1 MMLLSSFSELLKSD
15 IGRVSTSSLP
25 LLPVHEDIVVNEY
38 ENFQMPWQITIF
50 DKTKL
55 VDIEHTVLV
64 WDSCSLVPRPICATF
79 SVLGLVH
86 LLTCMTFR
94 VEGWSKSEFLHG

>member
-15 IGRVSTSSLP
+15 MGRVSTFSLP

-64 WDSCSLVPRPICATF
+64 WDSISLVPRPTLFNC
-79 SVLGLVH
+79 SLPMLN
-86 LLTCMTFR
+86 
-94 VEGWSKSEFLHG
+94 